1 MSSRLRERSVP
12 RHRKPQ
18 PVADAAEVVELFA
31 HTGLTVAIA
40 ESLTGGLLCA
50 ALTEVPGA
58 SHVVRGGVTAYS
70 TDAKHDVLG
79 VPLAVLDNSGAVSAE
94 TAAAMADRVRE
105 MFGADIGVSTTG
117 VAGPDIQEGK
127 PVGMVFIGLV
137 GPDAALV
144 NEYSFSGT
152 RAQIREQTLET
163 AWGLLLEAVTQTD

>member
-1 MSSRLRERSVP
+1 
-12 RHRKPQ
+12 
-18 PVADAAEVVELFA
+18 
-31 HTGLTVAIA
+31 
-40 ESLTGGLLCA
+40 
-50 ALTEVPGA
+50 
-58 SHVVRGGVTAYS
+58 VTAYS

-137 GPDAALV
+137 GPDAAVV
-144 NEYSFSGT
+144 NEYSFSGS